1 MAKKRF
7 DVGKHALV
15 PEHTK
20 ASEKEK
26 EALLAQYNVELQ
38 NLPMINKKDPAIK
51 HLNVRLGDIIKIV
64 RQSPTAGTFVF
75 YRVVVNA

>member
-1 MAKKRF
+1 MAKKKF

-26 EALLAQYNVELQ
+26 DALLAQYSIELQ
-38 NLPMINKKDPAIK
+38 NLPQINKKDPAIR
-51 HLNVRLGDIIKIV
+51 HLNVRLGDIVKIV
-64 RQSPTAGTFVF
+64 RQSPTAGVSVF